1 MNMRGHFNHIKLSL
15 QWDENMHKIV
25 GVHAHYKPTMERVEA
40 IEGLFQVLAV
50 RDDVPQSPFPLFCQV
65 FGNQKLAIPYSE
77 YANTLLRAY
86 STANG
91 PVMDLVQQ
99 AVRLKG

>member
-1 MNMRGHFNHIKLSL
+1 MNMRGNFNHIKLSL
-15 QWDENMHKIV
+15 QWDDSMHRIV

-40 IEGLFQVLAV
+40 FEALFQILGV

-65 FGNQKLAIPYSE
+65 FGSQKLAIPFTD

-91 PVMDLVQQ
+91 PVMDLFQQ